1 MTDRG
6 LEPGC
11 PHFTPY
17 LSLAVTST
25 WDIYWD
31 SIICPLANISGNF
44 TITNFRGDAEF
55 GALTLQFIKLLHL
68 GPFYIVLT
76 FTSKEGLKSL
86 SLDRNFDGVSRC
98 NEGSFWSGCPTA
110 GETGTW
116 PVCCEI
122 TAWNALLWKRFIS
135 KGVMAVFLRVSRYVT
150 GCSEESGFGFT
161 PFVISVSKLCSRD

>member
-1 MTDRG
+1 MIRLPFMTDRG

-55 GALTLQFIKLLHL
+55 GTLTLQSRTILYSPYLHIKGRLEE
-68 GPFYIVLT
+68 FVLRQK
-76 FTSKEGLKSL
+76 F
-86 SLDRNFDGVSRC
+86 
-98 NEGSFWSGCPTA
+98 
-110 GETGTW
+110 
-116 PVCCEI
+116 
-122 TAWNALLWKRFIS
+122 
-135 KGVMAVFLRVSRYVT
+135 
-150 GCSEESGFGFT
+150 
-161 PFVISVSKLCSRD
+161 